1 MIFTRT
7 TTPAQLVTHLAAVC
21 SFYERTIPKEDR
33 LKYVFWTLPN
43 YMKLAVVAIHGYK
56 RFHFI
61 FLSPFCLW
69 YIQIDISYYFY
80 YDSKDPSLKS

>member
-1 MIFTRT
+1 
-7 TTPAQLVTHLAAVC
+7 
-21 SFYERTIPKEDR
+21 
-33 LKYVFWTLPN
+33 
-43 YMKLAVVAIHGYK
+43 MKLALVAIHGYK

-80 YDSKDPSLKS
+80 YDSKDPSLKSWVIMAFYVLYFPKGMVSGYDSAILFPPYADAIAQGSRA